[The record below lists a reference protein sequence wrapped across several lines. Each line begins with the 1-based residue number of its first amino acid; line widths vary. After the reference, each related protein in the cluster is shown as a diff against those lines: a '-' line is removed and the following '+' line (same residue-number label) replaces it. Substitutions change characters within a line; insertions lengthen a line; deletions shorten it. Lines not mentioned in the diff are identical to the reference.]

1 MLGRTTW
8 RLLAVTVALLL
19 TLGSFSALA
28 ASNTVPGTLLGSVT
42 RPITVP
48 ELAPPEC
55 ASIAA
60 GLTGLVVGSGTIDGG
75 AGNSLILGSSGADL
89 IRAQQGNDCV
99 VGGGGDDDLRGNQG
113 RDVLV
118 GGPGNDALDGGQGN
132 NDICYGGPGTDTA
145 QNCETTYDVP

>member
-1 MLGRTTW
+1 MRFPSLW
-8 RLLAVTVALLL
+8 RLLLL
-19 TLGSFSALA
+19 TVSLLGLIGAGSALA
-28 ASNTVPGTLLGSVT
+28 SSNTVPATLLGSIT

-60 GLTGLVVGSGTIDGG
+60 GLTSLVVGSGTFDGG
-75 AGNSLILGSSGADL
+75 NGSSLILGSAGADT

-113 RDVLV
+113 NDVLV
-118 GGPGNDALDGGQGN
+118 GGPGNDTLNGGQN
-132 NDICYGGPGTDTA
+132 QDICYGGSGTDTA
-145 QNCETTYDVP
+145 SNCETEYDIP

>member
-1 MLGRTTW
+1 MRFPSLW
-8 RLLAVTVALLL
+8 RLLLL
-19 TLGSFSALA
+19 TVSLLGLIGAGSALA
-28 ASNTVPGTLLGSVT
+28 SSNTVPATRLGSIT

-60 GLTGLVVGSGTIDGG
+60 GLTSLVVGSGTFDGG
-75 AGNSLILGSSGADL
+75 NGSSLILGSAGVDT

-113 RDVLV
+113 NDVLV
-118 GGPGNDALDGGQGN
+118 GGPGNDTLNGGQN
-132 NDICYGGPGTDTA
+132 QDICYGGSGTDTA
-145 QNCETTYDVP
+145 SNCETTYDIP